1 MRTTN
6 IKVNGGD
13 YPKSYDSKSLVDLQ
27 LELAEMKGPV
37 LLDMYKEASKYHSG
51 TDEMVALQH
60 DIDVLETYIHET
72 SLTVN
77 FVKNN
82 LKAILDCIENG
93 KRTQEDFKSG
103 EYYGEYI
110 NWKTEKVEVKLHLVN
125 VINLLEVFV
134 NGLVVYY
141 DEPESLEE
149 GEEAERLLH
158 KALIK

>member
-27 LELAEMKGPV
+27 FELAEMKGSIMEE
-37 LLDMYKEASKYHSG
+37 DAKYYSG
-51 TDEMVALQH
+51 TGEMVALQH
-60 DIDVLETYIHET
+60 DIQVLELYIHET
-72 SLTVN
+72 SLVVN
-77 FVKNN
+77 SVKDN
-82 LKAILDCIENG
+82 LEAILDCIENG
-93 KRTQEDFKSG
+93 KRTKEDFESG

-110 NWKTEKVEVKLHLVN
+110 NWKKEKVEVKLHLVN

-141 DEPESLEE
+141 DEPECLVE
-149 GEEAERLLH
+149 GEEAERALS
-158 KALIK
+158 KALTQKS